1 MVTSKYDNFH
11 VSMLRARREMFFCP
25 LARTTAC
32 WEGPSPRPENPMQE
46 AKNTQRAL
54 VRIGYDGRVH
64 KSFRGSNA
72 AERFA
77 NEVRVL
83 RVLEERGCH
92 YVPRVLEAHEDQ
104 LYLVTTNCGS
114 LVERISE
121 AKLKDLFGALERDF
135 GVRHD
140 DPFTRNVTY
149 RHSDGRFC
157 LIDFELA
164 TILDPPSPKPA
175 P

>member
-1 MVTSKYDNFH
+1 
-11 VSMLRARREMFFCP
+11 
-25 LARTTAC
+25 
-32 WEGPSPRPENPMQE
+32 MQE

-64 KSFRGSNA
+64 KYFRGSNA
-72 AERFA
+72 ADRFA
-77 NEVRVL
+77 NEVKVL
-83 RVLEERGCH
+83 QVLEERGCD
-92 YVPRVLEAHEDQ
+92 YVPRVLEAHPDE
-104 LYLVTTNCGS
+104 LYLVTTNCGAV
-114 LVERISE
+114 VERISE
-121 AKLKDLFGALERDF
+121 AKLKDLFGGLERDY

-164 TILDPPSPKPA
+164 TILDAPSPKPA
-175 P
+175 A

>member
-1 MVTSKYDNFH
+1 
-11 VSMLRARREMFFCP
+11 
-25 LARTTAC
+25 
-32 WEGPSPRPENPMQE
+32 MQE
-46 AKNTQRAL
+46 AKNTVRAL

-64 KSFRGSNA
+64 KYFRGSNA

-77 NEVRVL
+77 NEVSVL
-83 RVLEERGCH
+83 RTLEERGCD
-92 YVPRVLEAHEDQ
+92 YVPRVLEAHENQ

-121 AKLKDLFGALERDF
+121 AKLKELFGALERDY

-164 TILDPPSPKPA
+164 TILDAPPKP
-175 P
+175 PPP

>member
-1 MVTSKYDNFH
+1 
-11 VSMLRARREMFFCP
+11 
-25 LARTTAC
+25 
-32 WEGPSPRPENPMQE
+32 MQE

-64 KSFRGSNA
+64 KYFRGSNA
-72 AERFA
+72 ADRFA
-77 NEVRVL
+77 NEVKVL
-83 RVLEERGCH
+83 RVLEERGCD
-92 YVPRVLEAHEDQ
+92 YVPRVLESNPEE
-104 LYLVTTNCGS
+104 LYLVTTNCGAV
-114 LVERISE
+114 VEHISE
-121 AKLKDLFGALERDF
+121 AKLKDLFGGLERDY

-164 TILDPPSPKPA
+164 TILDDPSPKPA
-175 P
+175 A

>member
-1 MVTSKYDNFH
+1 
-11 VSMLRARREMFFCP
+11 MLGKFGI
-25 LARTTAC
+25 T
-32 WEGPSPRPENPMQE
+32 PMQE

-64 KSFRGSNA
+64 KHFRGPNA

-77 NEVRVL
+77 NEVKVL
-83 RVLEERGCH
+83 RVLEERGCD
-92 YVPRVLEAHEDQ
+92 YVPRVLEAKEDE

-114 LVERISE
+114 RVERLSE
-121 AKLKDLFGALERDF
+121 GKVKQLFGDLEAEY

-140 DPFTRNVTY
+140 DPFDRNVTY
-149 RHSDGRFC
+149 RASDGRFC

-164 TILDPPSPKPA
+164 TILDAPAKPA
-175 P
+175 A